1 MYRFLWNNDGN
12 AFGMWWLVMNI
23 WLYMKP
29 ILAQRVL
36 LVWIILHIGVPSI
49 YLCNPYANNPLDFSA
64 SLKYMALFSYI
75 SSYLLSVILTYKL
88 FSTYR
93 DNPFKPIKKLEL
105 SLFLGVSVILHLINL
120 SPILIYIVFLSVT
133 YIDLNLILLITVL
146 KLYFAYFYTLSST
159 FVFIG
164 IFSGVGFFNSFIN
177 SSQFIVRKLV
187 IVLMVLVILVYEF
200 ILYISKANMLGY
212 FSEVFFSQNELIYW
226 IYLFTPLFLIL
237 ILPLIFSR
245 LKTVYRVM
253 AMMGGVIITS
263 TGLILFMP
271 DPVEEKK
278 DFELDFSID
287 SSNESINTLK
297 ISTDLNNI
305 PVLDILNSKI
315 KFDESYNFTGDL
327 KIESNQTGKHKI
339 ILAAYM
345 NVDSVKNDNNINQDY
360 VHKNNVLIIDISR
373 NTSKLTIKYSYT
385 PNIDRLITE
394 EYVFFPSYE
403 AWYPRNYFDSCTK
416 EDNYL
421 EIDSLNSEINISP
434 NICFGVFSKGDFYHK
449 NEVIVPIKWSG
460 SLDKSKIIKKINNQ
474 VTESL
479 SETNKTVQSVSKLV
493 IETKSEYNSG
503 QGEDDVFI
511 NGGVMTVKIDP
522 FIPLQDVSIEH
533 RIINLVQKKY
543 NDKN

>member
-1 MYRFLWNNDGN
+1 
-12 AFGMWWLVMNI
+12 
-23 WLYMKP
+23 
-29 ILAQRVL
+29 
-36 LVWIILHIGVPSI
+36 
-49 YLCNPYANNPLDFSA
+49 
-64 SLKYMALFSYI
+64 
-75 SSYLLSVILTYKL
+75 
-88 FSTYR
+88 
-93 DNPFKPIKKLEL
+93 
-105 SLFLGVSVILHLINL
+105 
-120 SPILIYIVFLSVT
+120 
-133 YIDLNLILLITVL
+133 
-146 KLYFAYFYTLSST
+146 
-159 FVFIG
+159 
-164 IFSGVGFFNSFIN
+164 
-177 SSQFIVRKLV
+177 
-187 IVLMVLVILVYEF
+187 
-200 ILYISKANMLGY
+200 
-212 FSEVFFSQNELIYW
+212 
-226 IYLFTPLFLIL
+226 
-237 ILPLIFSR
+237 
-245 LKTVYRVM
+245 M

-287 SSNESINTLK
+287 SSNESMNTLK

-522 FIPLQDVSIEH
+522 FIPLQDVSIEQ